1 MTSAPRSHAATGGHT
16 WDPPARRSFA
26 WSLPSRRSSMRRSP
40 SARVRA
46 SSGPSSGHAERCS
59 QLLRRG
65 RPCQAVGR
73 AVDPTRQSHPRRQ
86 ARRPDRSRQS
96 GGSASRGNPAVG
108 ILQGLD
114 AVTRHDISPLGSD
127 HGKPRSATFQFGHS
141 GVVRHPGQRA
151 AVVSAQPGAASTY
164 AAVTASE
171 VGWLT
176 ESLDCEAQRLGVTRQ
191 PPIKIWIAE
200 RLELR
205 ADQAAT
211 RRPAGTGA
219 LRLKPSRCELRT
231 VSGVVVRCS

>member
-1 MTSAPRSHAATGGHT
+1 MTSAPRSHGATGGHT
-16 WDPPARRSFA
+16 YDPPARRSFA

-59 QLLRRG
+59 
-65 RPCQAVGR
+65 
-73 AVDPTRQSHPRRQ
+73 RQ

-114 AVTRHDISPLGSD
+114 AVTRHDISPLGRD
-127 HGKPRSATFQFGHS
+127 HGKPRSATFQFGQS

-151 AVVSAQPGAASTY
+151 AAVSAQPGAASTY

-171 VGWLT
+171 VGVAPGPCASPGAT
-176 ESLDCEAQRLGVTRQ
+176 ESSRSRLWWSRPLGPMTA
-191 PPIKIWIAE
+191 P
-200 RLELR
+200 ELLR
-205 ADQAAT
+205 SRWSCAGT
-211 RRPAGTGA
+211 PGIRPASVPA
-219 LRLKPSRCELRT
+219 
-231 VSGVVVRCS
+231 